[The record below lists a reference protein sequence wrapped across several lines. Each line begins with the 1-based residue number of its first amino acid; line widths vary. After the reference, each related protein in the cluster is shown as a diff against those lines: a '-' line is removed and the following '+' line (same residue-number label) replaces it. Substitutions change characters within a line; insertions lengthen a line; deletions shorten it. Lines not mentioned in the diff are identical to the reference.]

1 MIDNNERHKDLDDVG
16 VLFHALIRYVTTNQ
30 DERDQSL
37 VAAGYANLLDLAGQA
52 AQAVALQHKAEGD
65 DWDGCVWFELLN
77 KIDAGS
83 LAEALMADEEPD
95 VPAVV
100 QEWLDRIE

>member
-1 MIDNNERHKDLDDVG
+1 MIDNNDRQQDLEDVG
-16 VLFHALIRYVTTNQ
+16 VLFHALIRYIEANEE
-30 DERDQSL
+30 ERDQSV
-37 VAAGYANLLDLAGQA
+37 VAAGYANLLEMAGEA

-65 DWDGCVWFELLN
+65 DWDGCVWLELLE

-83 LAEALMADEEPD
+83 LAAALMADEDPN

>member
-30 DERDQSL
+30 DELDQSL
-37 VAAGYANLLDLAGQA
+37 VSAGYANLLDLAGQA

>member
-1 MIDNNERHKDLDDVG
+1 MIDNNERHKGLEDVG
-16 VLFHALIRYVTTNQ
+16 VLFHALIRYVETNRE
-30 DERDQSL
+30 ERDQSL
-37 VAAGYANLLDLAGQA
+37 VGAGYANLLDLAGQA

-65 DWDGCVWFELLN
+65 DWDGCVWFELLE